1 MLHQKV
7 RSVKVGDLSQ
17 EDKAKHGLV
26 GVADSELVAI
36 TISEETPSLVATPP
50 ASPVPPAVEPQA
62 EPG

>member
-17 EDKAKHGLV
+17 EDKAKYGLV

-36 TISEETPSLVATPP
+36 TISEETPSLVGNAND
-50 ASPVPPAVEPQA
+50 AA
-62 EPG
+62 ESTEQ